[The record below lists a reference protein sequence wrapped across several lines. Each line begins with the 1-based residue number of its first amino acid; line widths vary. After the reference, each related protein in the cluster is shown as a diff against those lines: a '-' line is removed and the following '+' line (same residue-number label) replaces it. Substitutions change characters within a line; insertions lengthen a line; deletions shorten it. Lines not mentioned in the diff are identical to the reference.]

1 MIHSNMNMLDSIDK
15 QLIIL
20 MGQNA
25 RQSSETLA
33 KQLNLSAATVRR
45 RINRLIKTDLL
56 RIVGIADPA
65 TFGFSLGVVINLNVE
80 QNKLESVMEWL
91 INRTEIKWAAT
102 TTGRF
107 DIIVV
112 GGFKSTE
119 HLSDF
124 LTKDLTSLEGIKDTE
139 TLISLDVR
147 KGRYTSLF

>member
-1 MIHSNMNMLDSIDK
+1 MLDSIDK

-20 MGQNA
+20 MGQDA

-33 KQLNLSAATVRR
+33 KKLNLSAATVRR
-45 RINRLIKTDLL
+45 RINRLIKNDLL

-65 TFGFSLGVVINLNVE
+65 EFGFSLGVVINLDVE
-80 QNKLESVMEWL
+80 QNKLESIMEWL

-102 TTGRF
+102 TTGQF
-107 DIIVV
+107 DIIAL
-112 GGFKSTE
+112 GGFMSTQ

-124 LTKDLTSLEGIKDTE
+124 LTKELPGLEGIKDTE

>member
-1 MIHSNMNMLDSIDK
+1 MNKLDSIDK
-15 QLIIL
+15 QIVMLL
-20 MGQNA
+20 GQNA
-25 RQSSETLA
+25 RQSSEAIA
-33 KQLNLSAATVRR
+33 KKLSLNAATVRR
-45 RINRLIKTDLL
+45 RINNLLKNDLL
-56 RIVGIADPA
+56 RIVGVADPA
-65 TFGFSLGVVINLNVE
+65 EFGFSLGVVINLDVE

-91 INRTEIKWAAT
+91 VNRPEIKWAAT

-124 LTKDLTSLEGIKDTE
+124 LTKELPRLEGIKDTE

>member
-1 MIHSNMNMLDSIDK
+1 MMLDSIDK
-15 QLIIL
+15 QLILL

-45 RINRLIKTDLL
+45 RVNRLIKNDLL

-65 TFGFSLGVVINLNVE
+65 EFGFSLGVVINLDGE
-80 QNKLESVMEWL
+80 QNKSESGMEWL
-91 INRTEIKWAAT
+91 INRTEVKWAAT

-112 GGFKSTE
+112 AGFRSTE

-124 LTKDLTSLEGIKDTE
+124 LTKELTSLEGIRDTE

-147 KGRYTSLF
+147 KGRYTSLL